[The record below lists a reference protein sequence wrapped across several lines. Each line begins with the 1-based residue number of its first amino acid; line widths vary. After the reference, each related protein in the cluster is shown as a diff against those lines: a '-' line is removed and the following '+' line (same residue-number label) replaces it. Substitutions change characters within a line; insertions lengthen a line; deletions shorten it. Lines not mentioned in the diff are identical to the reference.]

1 MKIVTGIYKI
11 TNPRGQVYVGQ
22 SINIERRFKEYKRL
36 AKRSAGRKLLN
47 SLKVFGVENH
57 TFEIIEECTN
67 ELLHNRE
74 HYWKVFF
81 NTVEKGLNCD
91 YFDQGGGPRCQEI
104 RDKISK
110 ATLGKPK
117 SEAHKANMRKPKSE
131 EHKKNISLA
140 KQQIT
145 DETKRKIS
153 EAKKGKTPNRDYKEW
168 AKTIT
173 KPVLQY
179 DLEGNFIKEWEGVK
193 IAALHLG
200 CDPTT
205 ITANL
210 RGITKKG
217 FGYIWKRKTI

>member
-1 MKIVTGIYKI
+1 MKITTGIYKI

-47 SLKVFGVENH
+47 SLKGFGVENH

-67 ELLHNRE
+67 ELLHSRE

-81 NTVEKGLNCD
+81 DTVEKGLNCD

-104 RDKISK
+104 RDRISK
-110 ATLGKPK
+110 SNLGKPK
-117 SEAHKANMRKPKSE
+117 SEVHKANMRKPKSE
-131 EHKKNISLA
+131 EHKKNISIA

-145 DETKRKIS
+145 EETKKKIS

-168 AKTIT
+168 AKTRTQPI
-173 KPVLQY
+173 LQY
-179 DLEGNFIKEWEGVK
+179 DLEGNFIKEWGGTKE
-193 IAALHLG
+193 AALYLG

-217 FGYIWKRKTI
+217 YGYIWKRKTI

>member
-1 MKIVTGIYKI
+1 MKIITGIYKI
-11 TNPRGQVYVGQ
+11 TNPKGQIYVGQ

-47 SLKVFGVENH
+47 SLKGFGVENH
-57 TFEIIEECTN
+57 TFEIIEECTV
-67 ELLHNRE
+67 ELLHSRE
-74 HYWKVFF
+74 TYWKVFF

-104 RDKISK
+104 RDRISK
-110 ATLGKPK
+110 SNLGKPK
-117 SEAHKANMRKPKSE
+117 SEAHKANMRGPKSE
-131 EHKKNISLA
+131 EHKKNISIA

-145 DETKRKIS
+145 EETKKKIS

-168 AKTIT
+168 AKTRT
-173 KPVLQY
+173 KPILQY
-179 DLEGNFIKEWEGVK
+179 DLKGNFIKEWPGTK

>member
-1 MKIVTGIYKI
+1 MKITTGIYKI

-47 SLKVFGVENH
+47 SLKGFGVENH

-67 ELLHNRE
+67 ELLHSRE

-81 NTVEKGLNCD
+81 DTVEKGLNCD

-104 RDKISK
+104 RDRISK
-110 ATLGKPK
+110 SNLGKPK
-117 SEAHKANMRKPKSE
+117 SETHKANMRKPKSE
-131 EHKKNISLA
+131 EHKKNISIA

-145 DETKRKIS
+145 EETKKKIS

-168 AKTIT
+168 AKKQQ

-193 IAALHLG
+193 IAAAYLG

-210 RGITKKG
+210 RGKTKKG
-217 FGYIWKRKTI
+217 YGYIWKRKII